1 MTAKLAQRLV
11 REGDIVAEVGV
22 RLLEDR
28 SGWSPYLS
36 LEDANKLD
44 DVRDA
49 LRAGDLKRASKLA
62 DRVYRLTPLSL
73 TDAR

>member
-1 MTAKLAQRLV
+1 MTAKLAKQLV
-11 REGDIVAEVGV
+11 REGDIVAEVGM

-28 SGWSPYLS
+28 SGWAPYLS

-49 LRAGDLKRASKLA
+49 LRVGDLKRASKLA
-62 DRVYRLTPLSL
+62 DRVYRLMPLSL

>member
-1 MTAKLAQRLV
+1 MTAKSAKRLV
-11 REGDIVAEVGV
+11 REGDIVAEVDV

-28 SGWSPYLS
+28 SEWAPYLS

-49 LRAGDLKRASKLA
+49 LRSGDLKRASKLA